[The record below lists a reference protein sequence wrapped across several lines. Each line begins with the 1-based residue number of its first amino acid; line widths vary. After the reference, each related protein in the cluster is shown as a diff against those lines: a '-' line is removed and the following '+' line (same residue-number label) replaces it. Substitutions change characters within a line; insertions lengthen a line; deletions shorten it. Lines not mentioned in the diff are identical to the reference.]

1 MPSFEHEGKSLY
13 YELHG
18 REGDP
23 VVTIVNGLSMRT
35 NHWAPY
41 FELLPARG
49 CRVLTYD
56 MVGQG
61 ASSKPVLGADFDD
74 HATML
79 AALHAHLGI
88 ERPYVFGIS
97 FGGVVALK
105 YAIRYP
111 QRIGGLLPVSTFSEL
126 DPQLEGHAVNL
137 YQGLARVGFE
147 FYLDLLMPLNF
158 SNQYIAANR
167 DLVHLIKRVG
177 ASTNELYGIQN
188 LMESLSDF
196 RSLTPELASI
206 DCPTLI
212 MNGEFD
218 YRTPRH
224 LHDIMRRHIRSSRLI
239 LVPRVCHAFTLEIP
253 ELTSRLIGDFVKS
266 VEAGEWVGD
275 QSVWIADEHPDA
287 KVALTRC
294 EQDHLRAIPVPEPD
308 RPARAPRRENGPGSK
323 TKSAAGKGQAR
334 TKAASGGT
342 KASTSGKKA
351 TARKKAPSGQR

>member
-1 MPSFEHEGKSLY
+1 MPLFEHDGQSLY

-23 VVTIVNGLSMRT
+23 VLTIVNGLSMRT
-35 NHWAPY
+35 SHWAPY
-41 FELLPARG
+41 FEQLPARR

-79 AALHAHLGI
+79 AALHEHLGV
-88 ERPYVFGIS
+88 ERPFVLGIS

-111 QRIGGLLPVSTFSEL
+111 DRIGGLIPVSTFSEL
-126 DPQLEGHAVNL
+126 DAQLEGHAVNL

-158 SNQYIAANR
+158 SNDYIAANR
-167 DLVHLIKRVG
+167 DLLHVIKRVG

-188 LMESLSDF
+188 LMESLADF
-196 RSLTPELASI
+196 RSITPELAHI
-206 DCPTLI
+206 TCPTLI
-212 MNGEFD
+212 LNAEFD
-218 YRTPRH
+218 CLTPRH
-224 LHDIMRRHIRSSRLI
+224 LHDIMRRHITSSRLV

-253 ELTSRLIGDFVKS
+253 ELTSRLLAEFVQQ
-266 VEAGEWVGD
+266 VEGGHWEGD
-275 QSVWIADEHPDA
+275 QSVWIAAEDA
-287 KVALTRC
+287 NAKTLLTRC
-294 EQDHLRAIPVPEPD
+294 EQDHLRAIPVPVSK
-308 RPARAPRRENGPGSK
+308 PAASRRSAPRGKQRTGSK
-323 TKSAAGKGQAR
+323 PG
-334 TKAASGGT
+334 
-342 KASTSGKKA
+342 
-351 TARKKAPSGQR
+351 

>member
-1 MPSFEHEGKSLY
+1 MPMFDHKGQSIY

-23 VVTIVNGLSMRT
+23 VITIINGLSMRT
-35 NHWAPY
+35 THWAPY
-41 FELLPARG
+41 FDLLPESG

-79 AALHAHLGI
+79 AALHTHLGI

-105 YAIRYP
+105 YAIRFP
-111 QRIGGLLPVSTFSEL
+111 DRIGGLVPVSTFSEL
-126 DPQLEGHAVNL
+126 DAQLESHSVNL

-158 SNQYIAANR
+158 SNDYISANR
-167 DLVHLIKRVG
+167 DLVHVIKRVG

-196 RSLTPELASI
+196 KSITPDLKHI
-206 DCPTLI
+206 HCPTMIL
-212 MNGEFD
+212 NGEFD
-218 YRTPRH
+218 CLTPRH
-224 LHDIMRRHIRSSRLI
+224 LHDIMRRNIPSSRLI
-239 LVPRVCHAFTLEIP
+239 LVPRVCHAFTLEVP
-253 ELTSRLIGDFVKS
+253 ELTSRLLSDFVRS
-266 VEAGEWVGD
+266 VESGHWKGD
-275 QSVWIADEHPDA
+275 QSVWISSETHAA
-287 KVALTRC
+287 KTMLTRC
-294 EQDHLRAIPVPEPD
+294 TQDHLRSIPVPGKQRKTTPT
-308 RPARAPRRENGPGSK
+308 RREANPASSGEKSTTAKRKGSK
-323 TKSAAGKGQAR
+323 G
-334 TKAASGGT
+334 
-342 KASTSGKKA
+342 
-351 TARKKAPSGQR
+351 

>member
-1 MPSFEHEGKSLY
+1 MPVFEHEGQSLY

-23 VVTIVNGLSMRT
+23 VVTIINGLSMRT
-35 NHWAPY
+35 SHWAPY
-41 FELLPARG
+41 FEQLPARG

-79 AALHAHLGI
+79 AALHTHLGI
-88 ERPYVFGIS
+88 DRPYVLGIS

-111 QRIGGLLPVSTFSEL
+111 ERTGGLIPVSTFSEL
-126 DPQLEGHAVNL
+126 DAQLEGHAVNL

-158 SNQYIAANR
+158 SNDYIEANR
-167 DLVHLIKRVG
+167 ELLHVIKRVG

-188 LMESLSDF
+188 LMESLADF
-196 RSLTPELASI
+196 RSITPELERITA
-206 DCPTLI
+206 PTLI
-212 MNGEFD
+212 LNAEFD
-218 YRTPRH
+218 CLTPRH
-224 LHDIMRRHIRSSRLI
+224 LHDIMRRHIAPSRLV

-253 ELTSRLIGDFVKS
+253 TLTSRLLAEFVQQ
-266 VEAGEWVGD
+266 VEAGQWQGD
-275 QSVWIADEHPDA
+275 QSVWIAAEDPNAEPL
-287 KVALTRC
+287 LTYC
-294 EQDHLRAIPVPEPD
+294 DQDHLRAIPMPRSGSSDTKRQAGTRKQSAPD
-308 RPARAPRRENGPGSK
+308 ASK
-323 TKSAAGKGQAR
+323 KKAAGAKKR
-334 TKAASGGT
+334 
-342 KASTSGKKA
+342 STA
-351 TARKKAPSGQR
+351 DTPSKR

>member
-1 MPSFEHEGKSLY
+1 MPVFEQEGQSLY

-23 VVTIVNGLSMRT
+23 VLTIINGLSMRT
-35 NHWAPY
+35 SHWAPY
-41 FELLPARG
+41 FEQLPARG

-88 ERPYVFGIS
+88 ERPYVLGIS

-111 QRIGGLLPVSTFSEL
+111 ERIGGLIPVSTFSEL
-126 DPQLEGHAVNL
+126 DAQLEGHAVNL
-137 YQGLARVGFE
+137 YQGLAQVGFE

-158 SNQYIAANR
+158 SNAYIAANR
-167 DLVHLIKRVG
+167 DLLHVIKRVG

-188 LMESLSDF
+188 LMESLADF
-196 RSLTPELASI
+196 RSITPELQHI
-206 DCPTLI
+206 TCPTLI
-212 MNGEFD
+212 LNAEFD
-218 YRTPRH
+218 CLTPRH
-224 LHDIMRRHIRSSRLI
+224 LHDIMRENIANSRLV

-253 ELTSRLIGDFVKS
+253 DLTSRLLAEFIHS
-266 VEAGEWVGD
+266 VEQGEWQGD
-275 QSVWIADEHPDA
+275 QSVWIAAEDA
-287 KVALTRC
+287 QAKTLLTPC
-294 EQDHLRAIPVPEPD
+294 EQDHLRAIPVPAARPEP
-308 RPARAPRRENGPGSK
+308 PK
-323 TKSAAGKGQAR
+323 
-334 TKAASGGT
+334 
-342 KASTSGKKA
+342 
-351 TARKKAPSGQR
+351 KKAPRKGQGSGTKKAVASRKKSTTRAGGS

>member
-1 MPSFEHEGKSLY
+1 MPVFENEGQSLY

-23 VVTIVNGLSMRT
+23 VITIINGLSMRT
-35 NHWAPY
+35 SHWAPY
-41 FELLPARG
+41 FEQLPARG

-79 AALHAHLGI
+79 AALHTYLGI
-88 ERPYVFGIS
+88 DRPYVLGIS

-111 QRIGGLLPVSTFSEL
+111 ERTGGLIPVSTFSEL
-126 DPQLEGHAVNL
+126 DAQLEGHAVNL

-158 SNQYIAANR
+158 SNDYIEANR
-167 DLVHLIKRVG
+167 ELLHVIKRVG

-188 LMESLSDF
+188 LMESLADF
-196 RSLTPELASI
+196 RSITPELEQITA
-206 DCPTLI
+206 PTLI
-212 MNGEFD
+212 LNAEFD
-218 YRTPRH
+218 CLTPRH
-224 LHDIMRRHIRSSRLI
+224 LHDIMRRHIGASRLV

-253 ELTSRLIGDFVKS
+253 ALTSRLLADFVHQ
-266 VEAGEWVGD
+266 VEAGEWQGD
-275 QSVWIADEHPDA
+275 QSVWIAAEDPEAEPL
-287 KVALTRC
+287 LTYC
-294 EQDHLRAIPVPEPD
+294 DQDHLRAIPM
-308 RPARAPRRENGPGSK
+308 PRSGSSTSS
-323 TKSAAGKGQAR
+323 TKRQTGTRKKSGSGAG
-334 TKAASGGT
+334 TKAAATKKRSGAGT
-342 KASTSGKKA
+342 SSKG
-351 TARKKAPSGQR
+351 